1 MLFTFGCAKTSLGS
15 LVSCQRILSHGQILL
30 PARMH
35 SISSEVGAQIVAQ
48 GQQLLAGLVG
58 LMPTAG
64 SLARRL
70 QSGNHVHRCC
80 TGCHAETARI
90 CCRYTVSQ
98 HPKVEAKIVA
108 ELQRLGLMPT
118 AEQPQP
124 RDLEY
129 ADMSELTYLQAVVK
143 VLAGA

>member
-1 MLFTFGCAKTSLGS
+1 ML
-15 LVSCQRILSHGQILL
+15 
-30 PARMH
+30 
-35 SISSEVGAQIVAQ
+35 
-48 GQQLLAGLVG
+48 
-58 LMPTAG
+58 
-64 SLARRL
+64 RL
-70 QSGNHVHRCC
+70 HV
-80 TGCHAETARI
+80 

-143 VLAGA
+143 VRSFA

>member
-1 MLFTFGCAKTSLGS
+1 M
-15 LVSCQRILSHGQILL
+15 
-30 PARMH
+30 
-35 SISSEVGAQIVAQ
+35 AQ
-48 GQQLLAGLVG
+48 GQQLG
-58 LMPTAG
+58 LMPMAG

-70 QSGNHVHRCC
+70 
-80 TGCHAETARI
+80 HAMPRQRI

-108 ELQRLGLMPT
+108 ELQQLGLMPT
-118 AEQPQP
+118 AQQPQP

-143 VLAGA
+143 VQACMSGLANLKVCIGWFNLSCRWM